1 MSKKKEERPIE
12 IEILNPEA
20 LPRAKQVFT
29 EMVYK
34 AYMEKMAKEDID
46 KDTNYE
52 N

>member
-1 MSKKKEERPIE
+1 MKKKEERPIE

-34 AYMEKMAKEDID
+34 AYMEKMAKEELNEDV
-46 KDTNYE
+46 NYE